1 MRKYS
6 TPQGVNKL
14 MGKVFKRLEEVSA
27 GGGENLWGYQVDK
40 MK

>member
-6 TPQGVNKL
+6 APQGVNKL
-14 MGKVFKRLEEVSA
+14 MGKVFKWLEEVSA
-27 GGGENLWGYQVDK
+27 TEGENLRGYQVDK